1 MLFRYSNRKILL
13 FYFISFFST
22 PTTQSLATLHL
33 EHHAML
39 RQVKVGRAASSI
51 TNDRSNLLIFIFILC

>member
-13 FYFISFFST
+13 FYFISFFSP
-22 PTTQSLATLHL
+22 PTIQSLATLHL

-39 RQVKVGRAASSI
+39 RQVKVDSTASSI
-51 TNDRSNLLIFIFILC
+51 TNDRSNLLIFIIV